1 MKKAYRIL
9 SFMIVFILTSCFLM
23 SLVSCDEM
31 IGTPKNQTEQGDLD
45 FCDMSGG
52 THSVRATST
61 FALTHVEIP
70 AEYNGVAVTHVLPG
84 AFVKKT
90 MLQSITLPGSI
101 VCIGSTAFAE
111 TGLTSI
117 NIPEGVTEIDVLAFA
132 NCTSL
137 SSVTLPASL
146 TTLGDGVFDGCTA
159 LTVINFAGTMQEW
172 AAITERCPNWGM
184 FASIETIVCSD
195 GEITK

>member
-23 SLVSCDEM
+23 SLISCDEM
-31 IGTPKNQTEQGDLD
+31 ISTPQDQTEQSDLD
-45 FCDMSGG
+45 FCNMSGG

-137 SSVTLPASL
+137 SSVMLPASL
-146 TTLGDGVFDGCTA
+146 TTLGDGVFADCTA
-159 LTVINFAGTMQEW
+159 LTVIHFAGTMQEW
-172 AAITERCPNWGM
+172 TAITERCPNWGM
-184 FASIETIVCSD
+184 SASIETIVCSD